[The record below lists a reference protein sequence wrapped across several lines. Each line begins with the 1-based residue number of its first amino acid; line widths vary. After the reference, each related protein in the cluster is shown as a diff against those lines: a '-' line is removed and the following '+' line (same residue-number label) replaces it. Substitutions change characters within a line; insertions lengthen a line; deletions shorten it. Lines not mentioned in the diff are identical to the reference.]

1 MKRLSTRIL
10 CCKTTDDT
18 GDFTSDAE
26 NGDSIEAPQ
35 YRLEGVRKGKRLG
48 VHSILSCCCGS
59 ASSSGGIGIS
69 HNQRLASS
77 LHWMFR
83 VNFIFLFSVMCSAFF
98 CWVVIFSALIITA
111 GSMDADCVKIGG
123 NSFGTNSSS
132 FFDAFSLSWTTFST
146 VGYGSTYPALG
157 HQNENPS
164 NCLFITVICSL
175 ESFIGVLYSGFCGAI
190 LFGKVLRIQSH
201 AQVEFSDPMVIRYD
215 SGVDLPHTS
224 DDEDDE
230 GDSSIPKIPCPVLE
244 FRVVNKLCA
253 QVGGEIMD
261 ASLNV
266 VANTDA
272 NDVDDPTTSEH
283 SPSIGMN
290 SSHSDSFGTDSA
302 ISNGTPKRRGSKF
315 GNAKLAR
322 GINHIG
328 SGIGSGIN
336 QIGQGISGIGRISG
350 LAGLVSKRD
359 QPVDE
364 DPAAKLVNKRIF
376 SKMLI
381 EPGDHP
387 FFKRVWVGRHT
398 LDDTSPIVKPKVRR
412 QIRRNGGYWP
422 SRLNNHEGVRDSLQ
436 FNQILVSLNGV
447 ANVSASDVYA
457 QKIYD
462 FVDINVGYQFVG
474 ILYKDNDGTLKVD
487 TDLLN
492 DVREQK
498 GGGGEPLIIGV
509 GD

>member
-1 MKRLSTRIL
+1 MSNHHRWELKVKRLSSRIF

-18 GDFTSDAE
+18 VDFTTDAE
-26 NGDSIEAPQ
+26 NGDSIENPQ
-35 YRLEGVRKGKRLG
+35 YRLEGDRKGKRLG
-48 VHSILSCCCGS
+48 VHSILSCFCGS

-69 HNQRLASS
+69 HNQRLASM

-98 CWVVIFSALIITA
+98 AGVVIFSFIIWGA
-111 GSMDADCVKIGG
+111 GAKDADCVKIGG
-123 NSFGTNSSS
+123 NSFGTNSSY
-132 FFDAFSLSWTTFST
+132 FADAFSLSWTTFST
-146 VGYGSTYPALG
+146 VGYGSTYPALA
-157 HQNENPS
+157 HETHNPS
-164 NCLFITVICSL
+164 NCLFITVICSF

-201 AQVEFSDPMVIRYD
+201 AQVEFSDPMVIRYG
-215 SGVDLPHTS
+215 SGIDPPYTS

-230 GDSSIPKIPCPVLE
+230 EDSKIPKIPCPVLE
-244 FRVVNKLCA
+244 FRVVNKLFA
-253 QVGGEIMD
+253 EEGGEIMD
-261 ASLNV
+261 GSLNV

-272 NDVDDPTTSEH
+272 PDVDDPTASSER
-283 SPSIGMN
+283 SPSINMD
-290 SSHSDSFGTDSA
+290 SSMSDSFGTDSTRKD
-302 ISNGTPKRRGSKF
+302 GTPKRRGSTF
-315 GNAKLAR
+315 GNLKLAR
-322 GINHIG
+322 GISHIG
-328 SGIGSGIN
+328 HGFNEISRLS
-336 QIGQGISGIGRISG
+336 GISG
-350 LAGLVSKRD
+350 LVGKRD
-359 QPVDE
+359 HTVDE
-364 DPAAKLVNKRIF
+364 DLAAKLVNKRIF

-387 FFKRVWVGRHT
+387 FFKRVWVGRHV
-398 LDDTSPIVKPKVRR
+398 LDDTSPIVKPKVKR
-412 QIRRNGGYWP
+412 QIRRNGGNWP

-462 FVDINVGYQFVG
+462 FVDLNVGYQFVS

-509 GD
+509 E